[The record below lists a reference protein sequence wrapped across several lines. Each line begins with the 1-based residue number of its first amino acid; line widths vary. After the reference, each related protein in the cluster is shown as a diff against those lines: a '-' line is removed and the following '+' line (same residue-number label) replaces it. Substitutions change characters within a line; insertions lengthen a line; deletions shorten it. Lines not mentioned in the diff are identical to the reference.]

1 MPFSTPTKA
10 PHNAV
15 PPSLSHRDLGKHLSG
30 LGEVGEHQD
39 VHVTDLSTYHDKFS
53 ENIVNRII
61 ALSNATHQNSHLQNN
76 LKFVGYRIGGIQ
88 LANMKKDPRVMQK
101 SQMLL
106 DKVIRAGEFQK
117 ALLEKYV
124 GIFADGPALSLKFN
138 DPSGRF
144 MEFLPVALIVT
155 NRVTRDA
162 FKNFLTALDAVNSKD
177 ATANAQSPLI
187 TDVVEKASDFVSKY
201 EAEVAGLSNSL
212 VVTASLERMAGLLES
227 KGLTRLASMI
237 DSVSNSLEN
246 KSRA

>member
-1 MPFSTPTKA
+1 
-10 PHNAV
+10 
-15 PPSLSHRDLGKHLSG
+15 
-30 LGEVGEHQD
+30 